1 MANKGNKKRRQFSL
15 EEKMKVVEAVDSGK
29 RKGDVAKEFGITPST
44 LSTFLKDRAKFE
56 EKVRE
61 ASVGPQRK
69 RMRNALYDDIDKAVF
84 AWFQEVH
91 AKNILVSGSVIRKKA
106 LNLANMLGYDN
117 FQASVGWL
125 NRFRDRHGIALK
137 AICREDNDKL
147 INGIGI
153 DKVNEW
159 HAGEIIKLI
168 ADYSPDDIFNADETG
183 MFFQLLPQHTLAA
196 KGDHCR
202 GGKKARQRLTALFCC
217 NASGTEK
224 MRPLIVG
231 KSATPRCFKNVHSL
245 PCDYRA
251 NQRAWMTRDLF
262 NEWLTKVDAKM
273 KQAERRILM
282 LIDNC
287 SAHNMLPRLERIQV
301 GYLPSNCTAV
311 LQPLNLGVIHNMKVL
326 YRGRLLKQILLNLNN
341 NEEKEKINI
350 KQAIDMIAGA
360 WWSVKQSTVVKC
372 WQKAGII
379 PMEFTD
385 TDPEEDDEPDIA
397 IEKLWNSV
405 AIATCVPNEV
415 TFQDFVAADNDLLIS
430 RELTDVE
437 IVESMMTGTSPEE
450 GESESEDDEGV
461 SLLEQP
467 KLTVAEAIS
476 SVEKLRQF
484 LSTCTDV
491 PDAVFGQL
499 NGIDEY
505 LMTRVTHTLVESR
518 ITDFLQ
524 SK

>member
-84 AWFQEVH
+84 AWFQEIH
-91 AKNILVSGSVIRKKA
+91 AKNILVTGSVIRKKA

-137 AICREDNDKL
+137 AVCREDSDRL
-147 INGIGI
+147 MNGLGI

-183 MFFQLLPQHTLAA
+183 VFFQLLPQHTLAA

-202 GGKKARQRLTALFCC
+202 GGKKAKQRLTALFCC

-231 KSATPRCFKNVHSL
+231 RSANPHCLRNVHSL

-251 NQRAWMTRDLF
+251 NQWAWMTQDLF
-262 NEWLTKVDAKM
+262 NEWLMQVDARM
-273 KQAERRILM
+273 KQAERRILL

-311 LQPLNLGVIHNMKVL
+311 LQPLNLGIIHTTKVL
-326 YRGRLLKQILLNLNN
+326 YRSHLLKQILLKLRSSEDH
-341 NEEKEKINI
+341 EEVDIR
-350 KQAIDMIAGA
+350 QAIDMIAAA
-360 WWSVKQSTVVKC
+360 WWSVKQSTVVRC

-379 PMEFTD
+379 PMELTD
-385 TDPEEDDEPDIA
+385 SDTEAAVSEPEVA
-397 IEKLWNSV
+397 IEKLWHSV

-415 TFQDFVAADNDLLIS
+415 NVQDFITADDDLIISQELIDT
-430 RELTDVE
+430 EVIPGMEVGENTDE
-437 IVESMMTGTSPEE
+437 AGSEE
-450 GESESEDDEGV
+450 EEEA
-461 SLLEQP
+461 SLAQQP
-467 KLTVAEAIS
+467 KITITEAIS
-476 SVEKLRQF
+476 SVQKLRQF
-484 LSTCTDV
+484 LSTCIGV
-491 PDAVFGQL
+491 PDAIFGQL

-505 LMTRVTHTLVESR
+505 LMRKMTQTLVDSK
-518 ITDFLQ
+518 IADFLET
-524 SK
+524 K

>member
-84 AWFQEVH
+84 AWFREIH
-91 AKNILVSGSVIRKKA
+91 AKNILVTGSVIRKKA

-137 AICREDNDKL
+137 ALCREDSDRLMNSL
-147 INGIGI
+147 GI

-183 MFFQLLPQHTLAA
+183 VFFQLLPQHTLAA

-202 GGKKARQRLTALFCC
+202 GGKKAKQRLTALFCC

-231 KSATPRCFKNVHSL
+231 RSANPRCLKNVRSL

-251 NQRAWMTRDLF
+251 NRWAWMTRDLF
-262 NEWLTKVDAKM
+262 NEWLMQVDARM
-273 KQAERRILM
+273 KRAERHILL

-287 SAHNMLPRLERIQV
+287 SAHSMLPRLERIRV

-311 LQPLNLGVIHNMKVL
+311 LQPLNLGIIHATKVL
-326 YRGRLLKQILLNLNN
+326 YRSHLLKHTLLKLHSS
-341 NEEKEKINI
+341 EGPEKVDMR
-350 KQAIDMIAGA
+350 QAIDMIAAA
-360 WWSVKQSTVVKC
+360 WWSVKRSTVVRC
-372 WQKAGII
+372 WQKAGIL
-379 PMEFTD
+379 PAELTD
-385 TDPEEDDEPDIA
+385 SDTEAAASEPEIA
-397 IEKLWNSV
+397 TEQLWHSV
-405 AIATCVPNEV
+405 AIATCVPNEIN
-415 TFQDFVAADNDLLIS
+415 FQDFVTADDDLMIS
-430 RELTDVE
+430 QELMDTE
-437 IVESMMTGTSPEE
+437 GTQVTEASENPDEAGSEEE
-450 GESESEDDEGV
+450 GEAPSPQ
-461 SLLEQP
+461 LP
-467 KLTVAEAIS
+467 KITIAEALS
-476 SVEKLRQF
+476 SVQKLRQF
-484 LSTCTDV
+484 LSTCVGV

-505 LMTRVTHTLVESR
+505 LMRKATHTLVDSQ
-518 ITDFLQ
+518 ITDLLQ
-524 SK
+524 TK

>member
-44 LSTFLKDRAKFE
+44 LSTFLKDRTKFE
-56 EKVRE
+56 KKVRE

-69 RMRNALYDDIDKAVF
+69 RMRSALYDDIDKAVF
-84 AWFQEVH
+84 AWFQEIH
-91 AKNILVSGSVIRKKA
+91 AKNILVTGSVIRKKA

-137 AICREDNDKL
+137 AVCREDTDRL
-147 INGIGI
+147 MNGLGI

-183 MFFQLLPQHTLAA
+183 VFFQLLPQHTLAA

-202 GGKKARQRLTALFCC
+202 GGKKAKQRLTALFCC

-231 KSATPRCFKNVHSL
+231 RSASPRCLKNIHSL

-251 NQRAWMTRDLF
+251 NQWAWMTRDLF
-262 NEWLTKVDAKM
+262 NEWLMQVDARM
-273 KQAERRILM
+273 KRAERRILL

-311 LQPLNLGVIHNMKVL
+311 LQPLNLGIIHTMKVL
-326 YRGRLLKQILLNLNN
+326 YRSHLLKQILLKLSSR
-341 NEEKEKINI
+341 EDQEKVDI
-350 KQAIDMIAGA
+350 KQAIDMIAAA
-360 WWSVKQSTVVKC
+360 WWSVKPSTVVKC

-379 PMEFTD
+379 PMEFAECD
-385 TDPEEDDEPDIA
+385 IESAASEPDTA
-397 IEKLWNSV
+397 IEKLWHTV

-415 TFQDFVAADNDLLIS
+415 NFQDFVTADDDLIIS
-430 RELTDVE
+430 QDTDIIQGMVAGE
-437 IVESMMTGTSPEE
+437 NTSEAGSEDE
-450 GESESEDDEGV
+450 GEV
-461 SLLEQP
+461 SLPQQP
-467 KLTVAEAIS
+467 KVTITEAIS
-476 SVEKLRQF
+476 SVQKLRQF
-484 LSTCTDV
+484 LSTCVDV
-491 PDAVFGQL
+491 PDAIFGQL

-505 LMTRVTHTLVESR
+505 LMKRVTQILVDSK

-524 SK
+524 TK

>member
-1 MANKGNKKRRQFSL
+1 
-15 EEKMKVVEAVDSGK
+15 MKVVEAVDSGK

-56 EKVRE
+56 EKVRK

-84 AWFQEVH
+84 AWFQEIH
-91 AKNILVSGSVIRKKA
+91 AKNILVTGSVIRKKA

-137 AICREDNDKL
+137 AVCREDSDRL
-147 INGIGI
+147 INGLGI

-168 ADYSPDDIFNADETG
+168 ADYSPDDIFNADEAG
-183 MFFQLLPQHTLAA
+183 VFFQLLPQHTLAA
-196 KGDHCR
+196 KGDCCR
-202 GGKKARQRLTALFCC
+202 GGKKAKQRLTALFCC

-231 KSATPRCFKNVHSL
+231 RSPSPHCFKNVHSL

-251 NQRAWMTRDLF
+251 NQWAWMTKDLF
-262 NEWLTKVDAKM
+262 NEWLMQVDARM
-273 KQAERRILM
+273 KRAERRILL

-287 SAHNMLPRLERIQV
+287 PAHNMLPHLERIQV

-311 LQPLNLGVIHNMKVL
+311 LQPLNLGIIHTMKML
-326 YRGRLLKQILLNLNN
+326 YRSHLLKQILLKLNGN
-341 NEEKEKINI
+341 KNQEKVDI
-350 KQAIDMIAGA
+350 KQAIDMIAAA

-385 TDPEEDDEPDIA
+385 SNTETAKELDIG
-397 IEKLWNSV
+397 IEKLWHSV

-415 TFQDFVAADNDLLIS
+415 NFQDFVTADDDLIIS
-430 RELTDVE
+430 QELVDTE
-437 IVESMMTGTSPEE
+437 IIQGMVTGKNT
-450 GESESEDDEGV
+450 GEAGSEDEEEEV
-461 SLLEQP
+461 SVPEQP
-467 KLTVAEAIS
+467 RITITEAIS
-476 SVEKLRQF
+476 SVQKLRQF
-484 LSTCTDV
+484 LSTCAGV
-491 PDAVFGQL
+491 PDAIFGQL

-505 LMTRVTHTLVESR
+505 LMKRVTLSLTDSQ

-524 SK
+524 AN